1 MSRSVI
7 PFRRGFDGLRPRR
20 LDSTLRA
27 GARDCFFPE
36 FAMAGHVPVPATL
49 QPDDNVLFIDQKDRE
64 YLRILKP
71 GSVIA
76 LRGGNVPAE
85 RFIGLP
91 EGSLVQVGPRERFRI
106 LRPTYAR
113 LIPNLP
119 RQAQVIYPKDV
130 GPILLWG
137 DVFPGATV
145 LEVGAGPGALSL
157 ALLRAVGE
165 HGRVLTVEIRDDHC
179 RMARANIGRFFG
191 STSNWTLI
199 RGDAYLGLPVRDVD
213 RVLIDVPEPW
223 RVLPHARDAMRP
235 GGVLV
240 GYVPTVLQVKS
251 LADALAANPAFACVE
266 VMENLLRFWHI
277 KDISVRPE
285 HRMVA
290 HTGFIIVA
298 RRVSH
303 AGVVQVKPPKPA
315 QAESAQSSGE
325 NH

>member
-1 MSRSVI
+1 MA
-7 PFRRGFDGLRPRR
+7 D
-20 LDSTLRA
+20 RA
-27 GARDCFFPE
+27 
-36 FAMAGHVPVPATL
+36 PVPATL
-49 QPDDNVLFIDQKDRE
+49 QPDDSVLFIDQKDRE
-64 YLRILKP
+64 YLRTLRP

-119 RQAQVIYPKDV
+119 RQAQVIYPKDI

-165 HGRVLTVEIRDDHC
+165 HGRVLTVEIRDDHR
-179 RMARANIGRFFG
+179 RMARTNVRRFLG
-191 STSNWTLI
+191 PAPHWTLI
-199 RGDAYLGLPVRDVD
+199 RGDAYGGLPVRNVD

-223 RVLPHARDAMRP
+223 RVLPHASDAMRP

-266 VMENLLRFWHI
+266 VMENLLRFWHV

-298 RRVSH
+298 RRVSQ
-303 AGVVQVKPPKPA
+303 ADAVQVKSPKPTRDETA
-315 QAESAQSSGE
+315 QPSGE
-325 NH
+325 SH

>member
-1 MSRSVI
+1 MA
-7 PFRRGFDGLRPRR
+7 D
-20 LDSTLRA
+20 RA
-27 GARDCFFPE
+27 
-36 FAMAGHVPVPATL
+36 PVPATL
-49 QPDDNVLFIDQKDRE
+49 QPDDSVLFIDQKDRE
-64 YLRILKP
+64 YLRTLRP

-165 HGRVLTVEIRDDHC
+165 HGRVLTVEVRDDHC
-179 RMARANIGRFFG
+179 RMARTNVRRFLG
-191 STSNWTLI
+191 PAPHWTLI
-199 RGDAYLGLPVRDVD
+199 RGDAYGGLPVRNVD

-223 RVLPHARDAMRP
+223 RVLPYAGDAMRP

-266 VMENLLRFWHI
+266 VMENLLRFWHV

-298 RRVSH
+298 RRVSQ
-303 AGVVQVKPPKPA
+303 ADAVQVKSPKPTRDETA
-315 QAESAQSSGE
+315 QPSGE
-325 NH
+325 SH

>member
-1 MSRSVI
+1 MA
-7 PFRRGFDGLRPRR
+7 D
-20 LDSTLRA
+20 RA
-27 GARDCFFPE
+27 
-36 FAMAGHVPVPATL
+36 PVPATL
-49 QPDDNVLFIDQKDRE
+49 QPNDSVLFIDQKDRE
-64 YLRILKP
+64 YLRTLKP

-119 RQAQVIYPKDV
+119 RQAQVIYPKDI

-157 ALLRAVGE
+157 ALLRAVGA

-179 RMARANIGRFFG
+179 RMARTNVRRFLG
-191 STSNWTLI
+191 PAPRWTLI
-199 RGDAYLGLPVRDVD
+199 RGDAYGGLPVRNVD

-223 RVLPHARDAMRP
+223 RVLPHVRDAMRP

-251 LADALAANPAFACVE
+251 LADALAADPAFACVE
-266 VMENLLRFWHI
+266 VMENLLRFWHV

-298 RRVSH
+298 RRVSQTD
-303 AGVVQVKPPKPA
+303 VIQVKSPKPIRNETV
-315 QAESAQSSGE
+315 QPSGE
-325 NH
+325 GH

>member
-1 MSRSVI
+1 
-7 PFRRGFDGLRPRR
+7 
-20 LDSTLRA
+20 
-27 GARDCFFPE
+27 
-36 FAMAGHVPVPATL
+36 MADRIPVPATF

-64 YLRILKP
+64 YLRTLKP

-179 RMARANIGRFFG
+179 RMARANVGRFFG
-191 STSNWTLI
+191 STPNWTLI
-199 RGDAYLGLPVRDVD
+199 RGDAYRGLPVRDVD
-213 RVLIDVPEPW
+213 RVLVDVPEPW

-251 LADALAANPAFACVE
+251 LADALAADPAFACVE
-266 VMENLLRFWHI
+266 VMENLLRFWHV

-303 AGVVQVKPPKPA
+303 AGATQVKPPKSA
-315 QAESAQSSGE
+315 QDESAPSSGE
-325 NH
+325 KH